1 MLPPCFKRHL
11 TKIYFIHGRTRRI
24 WKHPCVL
31 FYLQHGRL
39 PWTISNICWFHTRS
53 YTHTFFATMKLTF
66 LLLSG
71 TSQQLLDKLLSC
83 EFVNSGSVELLFL
96 HPVVCFLA
104 ASDVQVHYS
113 VEWSPLSFIET
124 PNNVCYEKQLKML
137 LMSHIIRTQ

>member
-1 MLPPCFKRHL
+1 MAELGEYENILVYCSISSTGVSP
-11 TKIYFIHGRTRRI
+11 G
-24 WKHPCVL
+24 L
-31 FYLQHGRL
+31 FPTFAGFTHA
-39 PWTISNICWFHTRS
+39 H
-53 YTHTFFATMKLTF
+53 THTFFATMKLTF

-113 VEWSPLSFIET
+113 VE
-124 PNNVCYEKQLKML
+124 
-137 LMSHIIRTQ
+137 